1 MSEPKSNANKA
12 LEKLADQ
19 LSCSICL
26 QEYTQPRV
34 LSCLHI
40 FCEGCLKRLPA
51 PQAGRGTV
59 CCPNCRQVSPIPAG
73 DVANL
78 PSAFYIQHLFEVRD
92 TLEKV
97 RDPKRVQCMKCEEGE
112 AVRYCRDCGQ
122 FICEA
127 CLTVHRKWKDFEN
140 HVTLSLDEVAVAASA
155 MKSSK
160 KVVMLC
166 PKHPTE
172 PMKIYCETCNEL
184 ICRDCTVR
192 THREHNYDLVA
203 ECFPKHREAIVA
215 SLQPIKKLAAGEAEV
230 IQQLNGRS
238 LELDKQGR
246 EGKAEINRQIDRLH
260 GILDARR
267 RELLDQVDQ
276 KVRQASKQI
285 SAERDHHELSLAQL
299 SSCVE
304 FVEGNLQSGTQ
315 EEVLSLKT
323 QVTERARHMAS
334 NLDSKQLQLDREQVL
349 SVACDDLSSTCS
361 GLGEVELRQQQCQG
375 THGKTI
381 GGVERPRHIA
391 FANTGEIVVCE
402 QNANCVSIFDSSYK
416 HIRSFGNTGLEE
428 GKLKQPL
435 GVAVSADNTVFVSSP
450 DCVKK
455 FTLEGQFIASVGSKG
470 SGRLQFQSP
479 CAIAYNG
486 TNNKVYVCDT
496 VNHRI
501 TILNTDL
508 TFHGSFGCKGSDPG
522 KFDRPLSITVDLKG
536 NVLVIDYYN
545 NRIQVF
551 DASGHF
557 LSAITHTTPEQRLQK
572 PSSVSVGPDSCLYV
586 VELDLHRV
594 SIFDA
599 GGKYIRS
606 LGKKGD
612 KDGEFNS
619 PHCVAV
625 DGEGYVHVSDTRNN
639 RIQMFK

>member
-1 MSEPKSNANKA
+1 MSELKSNADKA

-19 LSCSICL
+19 LSCSVCL

-34 LSCLHI
+34 LSCLHV
-40 FCEGCLKRLPA
+40 FCEGCLKKFPA
-51 PQAGRGTV
+51 PQAGRGTI
-59 CCPNCRQVSPIPAG
+59 CCPNCRQVSPVPVG
-73 DVANL
+73 GVANL

-97 RDPKRVQCMKCEEGE
+97 RDPKRVQCMKCEERE
-112 AVRYCRDCGQ
+112 AVRFCRDCGQ
-122 FICEA
+122 YICQA
-127 CLTVHRKWKDFEN
+127 CLDAHRTWKELKS
-140 HVTLSLDEVAVAASA
+140 HEILSFDEVAVAASA
-155 MKSSK
+155 MKSFK

-166 PKHPTE
+166 PKHPTKS
-172 PMKIYCETCNEL
+172 MKIYCETCDEL

-192 THREHNYDLVA
+192 THRERNYDLVD
-203 ECFPKHREAIVA
+203 ECFPKHREAIIA
-215 SLQPIKKLAAGEAEV
+215 SLESIKKLAAVEAKV
-230 IQQLNGRS
+230 IQQLDGRS

-276 KVRQASKQI
+276 KVRQARKEI
-285 SAERDHHELSLAQL
+285 SAESDHHELSLAQL

-315 EEVLSLKT
+315 EEVLSLKR

-334 NLDSKQLQLDREQVL
+334 NLDPKQLQLGREQVL
-349 SVACDDLSSTCS
+349 SVTCDDLSSTCS
-361 GLGEVELRQQQCQG
+361 GVGEVELRQQQCQG
-375 THGKTI
+375 THVKTI
-381 GGVERPRHIA
+381 GVKRPHHIA
-391 FANTGEIVVCE
+391 FATTEEIVVCE
-402 QNANCVSIFDSSYK
+402 ENANCVSVFDSSYK
-416 HIRSFGNTGLEE
+416 HIHSFGNTGSEE
-428 GKLKQPL
+428 GKLKNPL
-435 GVAVSADNTVFVSSP
+435 GVAVLVDNTVLVSSP
-450 DCVKK
+450 NCVKK
-455 FTLEGQFIASVGSKG
+455 FTLEGQFIASVGSYG
-470 SGRLQFQSP
+470 SGRLQFNTP
-479 CAIAYNG
+479 YAIAYNG

-496 VNHRI
+496 DNHRI

-522 KFDRPLSITVDLKG
+522 KLNSPFSITVDLKG
-536 NVLVIDYYN
+536 NVLVADYVN

-572 PSSVSVGPDSCLYV
+572 PIGVSVRPDSCLYV
-586 VELDLHRV
+586 VEHVLHRV

-606 LGKKGD
+606 FGKKGD
-612 KDGEFNS
+612 KDGEFNF
-619 PHCVAV
+619 PYCVAV
-625 DGEGYVHVSDTRNN
+625 DGEGHVGNN
-639 RIQMFK
+639 CIQMFK

>member
-1 MSEPKSNANKA
+1 MFQPKSNADKA

-19 LSCSICL
+19 LSCSVCL

-34 LSCLHI
+34 LSCLHV
-40 FCEGCLKRLPA
+40 FCEGCLKKLPA
-51 PQAGRGTV
+51 QQAGRGTI
-59 CCPNCRQVSPIPAG
+59 CCPNCRQVSPVPAG

-97 RDPKRVQCMKCEEGE
+97 RYPKRVQCMKCEERE
-112 AVRYCRDCGQ
+112 AVRFCRDCGQ
-122 FICEA
+122 YICQA
-127 CLTVHRKWKDFEN
+127 CLDAHRTWKELKS
-140 HVTLSLDEVAVAASA
+140 HEILSFDEVAVAASA

-172 PMKIYCETCNEL
+172 PMKIYCETCDEL

-215 SLQPIKKLAAGEAEV
+215 SLEPIKKLAACEAKV
-230 IQQLNGRS
+230 IQKLDGRS

-276 KVRQASKQI
+276 KVRQARKEI
-285 SAERDHHELSLAQL
+285 SAERDHHELSFAQL

-304 FVEGNLQSGTQ
+304 FVEGSLQSGTQ
-315 EEVLSLKT
+315 EEVLSLKR
-323 QVTERARHMAS
+323 QVTERAWHMAS
-334 NLDSKQLQLDREQVL
+334 NLHLKQLQLGREQVL
-349 SVACDDLSSTCS
+349 SVTCADLSSTCS
-361 GLGEVELRQQQCQG
+361 GAGEVELRQQQCQG
-375 THGKTI
+375 THVKTI
-381 GGVERPRHIA
+381 GGVKGPHHIA
-391 FANTGEIVVCE
+391 FATIGEIVVCE
-402 QNANCVSIFDSSYK
+402 RNANCVSVFDSSYK
-416 HIRSFGNTGLEE
+416 HIRSFGNTGSEE
-428 GKLKQPL
+428 GKLNVPL
-435 GVAVSADNTVFVSSP
+435 GVAVSADNTVFVCSFH
-450 DCVKK
+450 CVKK
-455 FTLEGQFIASVGSKG
+455 FTLEGQFIASVGSEG

-479 CAIAYNG
+479 WAIAYNG
-486 TNNKVYVCDT
+486 TNNKAYVCDT
-496 VNHRI
+496 GNHRI

-522 KFDRPLSITVDLKG
+522 KFDIPSSITVDLKG
-536 NVLVIDYYN
+536 NVLVADCVN
-545 NRIQVF
+545 HRIQVF

-557 LSAITHTTPEQRLQK
+557 LSAITHTTPEQRLQF
-572 PSSVSVGPDSCLYV
+572 PSGVSVGPDSCLCV
-586 VELDLHRV
+586 VQYDLNRV

-606 LGKKGD
+606 FGKKGD

-619 PHCVAV
+619 PFCVAV
-625 DGEGYVHVSDTRNN
+625 DGEGYVHVSDTHNN

>member
-1 MSEPKSNANKA
+1 MSELKSNADKA

-34 LSCLHI
+34 LSCLHV

-59 CCPNCRQVSPIPAG
+59 CCPNCRQVSLVPAG

-97 RDPKRVQCMKCEEGE
+97 RDPKRVQCMKCEERE
-112 AVRYCRDCGQ
+112 AVRFCRDCGQ
-122 FICEA
+122 YICQA
-127 CLTVHRKWKDFEN
+127 CLDAHRTWKELKS
-140 HVTLSLDEVAVAASA
+140 HEILSFDEVAVAASA

-172 PMKIYCETCNEL
+172 PMKIYCETCDEL

-203 ECFPKHREAIVA
+203 EGFPKHREAIVA
-215 SLQPIKKLAAGEAEV
+215 SLEPIKKLAACEAKV
-230 IQQLNGRS
+230 IQKLDVRS
-238 LELDKQGR
+238 LDIDKQGR

-267 RELLDQVDQ
+267 REFLDQVDQ
-276 KVRQASKQI
+276 KVRQARKEI
-285 SAERDHHELSLAQL
+285 SAEQNHHEMSLAQL

-304 FVEGNLQSGTQ
+304 FVEGSLQSGTQ
-315 EEVLSLKT
+315 EEVLSLKR
-323 QVTERARHMAS
+323 QVTERSQHMAS
-334 NLDSKQLQLDREQVL
+334 NLDPKQLQLGREQVL
-349 SVACDDLSSTCS
+349 SVTCADLSCTCS
-361 GLGEVELRQQQCQG
+361 GLGEVELRHQQCQG
-375 THGKTI
+375 THVKTI
-381 GGVERPRHIA
+381 GRVKGLRYIA
-391 FANTGEIVVCE
+391 FATTGEIVVCKWH
-402 QNANCVSIFDSSYK
+402 ANCVSVFDSSYK
-416 HIRSFGNTGLEE
+416 HIRSFGNTGSEE
-428 GKLKQPL
+428 GKLEGPR
-435 GVAVSADNTVFVSSP
+435 GVAVSADNTVFVSSAH
-450 DCVKK
+450 CVKK
-455 FTLEGQFIASVGSKG
+455 FTLEGQFIASVGSEGNGK
-470 SGRLQFQSP
+470 LQFKSP
-479 CAIAYNG
+479 WAIAYNG

-496 VNHRI
+496 DNHRI

-522 KFDRPLSITVDLKG
+522 KFKEPFSITVDLKG
-536 NVLVIDYYN
+536 NVLVVDYVN

-572 PSSVSVGPDSCLYV
+572 PIDVSVGPDSCLYV
-586 VELDLHRV
+586 VEHDLRRV

-606 LGKKGD
+606 FGKKGY
-612 KDGEFNS
+612 KVGEFEW
-619 PHCVAV
+619 PYCVAV
-625 DGEGYVHVSDTRNN
+625 DGEGYVHVSDTCNN
-639 RIQMFK
+639 RIQIFK

>member
-1 MSEPKSNANKA
+1 MSELKSNADKA

-19 LSCSICL
+19 LRCSVCL

-34 LSCLHI
+34 LSCLHV
-40 FCEGCLKRLPA
+40 FCDGCLKKLPA
-51 PQAGRGTV
+51 LQAGRGTV
-59 CCPNCRQVSPIPAG
+59 CCPNCRQVAPVPAG
-73 DVANL
+73 GVANL

-92 TLEKV
+92 TLKKV

-127 CLTVHRKWKDFEN
+127 CLTVHRKWKDLKN
-140 HVTLSLDEVAVAASA
+140 HVISSINEVAVAASA

-172 PMKIYCETCNEL
+172 PVKIYCETCDEL

-192 THREHNYDLVA
+192 THREHNYDLIA
-203 ECFPKHREAIVA
+203 ECFPKHREAIIV
-215 SLQPIKKLAAGEAEV
+215 SLEPIKKLAACEAKV

-238 LELDKQGR
+238 LQLDKQGR

-276 KVRQASKQI
+276 KVCQARKEI

-304 FVEGNLQSGTQ
+304 FVEGSLQSGTQ
-315 EEVLSLKT
+315 EEVLSLKR
-323 QVTERARHMAS
+323 QVIERAQHMAS
-334 NLDSKQLQLDREQVL
+334 NLDPKQLQLGREQVL
-349 SVACDDLSSTCS
+349 SVACADLSSTCS
-361 GLGEVELRQQQCQG
+361 GVGEVELRQQQCQC
-375 THGKTI
+375 THVKTI
-381 GGVERPRHIA
+381 GGVKGPRHIA
-391 FANTGEIVVCE
+391 FATTGEIVVCE
-402 QNANCVSIFDSSYK
+402 RNANCVSVFDSSYK
-416 HIRSFGNTGLEE
+416 HIRSFGNTESEE
-428 GKLKQPL
+428 MKLWRPL
-435 GVAVSADNTVFVSSP
+435 GVAISADNLVYVSFSH
-450 DCVKK
+450 CVKK
-455 FTLEGQFIASVGSKG
+455 FTLEGQFIASVSSEG
-470 SGRLQFQSP
+470 SGRLQFNCP
-479 CAIAYNG
+479 WAIAYNG
-486 TNNKVYVCDT
+486 TNNKVYVSDT
-496 VNHRI
+496 YNHRI

-522 KFDRPLSITVDLKG
+522 KFDKPESITVDLKG
-536 NVLVIDYYN
+536 NVLVADYDN

-557 LSAITHTTPEQRLQK
+557 LSAITHTTPEQRLKK
-572 PSSVSVGPDSCLYV
+572 PIGVSVGPDSCLYV
-586 VELDLHRV
+586 VEDDLNRV

-606 LGKKGD
+606 FGKIGG

-619 PHCVAV
+619 PYCVAV
-625 DGEGYVHVSDTRNN
+625 DREGYVHVSDTYNN